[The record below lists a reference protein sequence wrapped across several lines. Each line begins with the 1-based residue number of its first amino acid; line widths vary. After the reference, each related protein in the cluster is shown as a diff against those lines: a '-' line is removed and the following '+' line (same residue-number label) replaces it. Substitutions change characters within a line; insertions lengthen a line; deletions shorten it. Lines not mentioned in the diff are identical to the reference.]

1 MNEQQISELEI
12 KVAFLEQAI
21 QDLSE
26 EFLAQ
31 QKDLIKLKSQFST
44 LSSKLELIESDRN
57 QGSVVDERPPHY

>member
-31 QKDLIKLKSQFST
+31 QKDLPPLTGRPAVT
-44 LSSKLELIESDRN
+44 LRHHP
-57 QGSVVDERPPHY
+57 VT

>member
-44 LSSKLELIESDRN
+44 LSSKLELIESDQN